1 MMQVTNPQEPFMNL
15 PQEDVFVAVNDMG
28 VQHGYGYV
36 MYQFQPSVY
45 PDKPV
50 NIFFSMD
57 CTPEAEYLIFGALVA
72 RARQLREQ
80 NPGVGARM
88 YTSVT
93 PGDARKLSFLEH
105 NGLTMGNSEDLVK
118 LHTPADAGADI
129 FNCNVIPLPLNTQ
142 QEMSGLVERLRRN
155 GLGHITQQHLQSLQM
170 TPVFHVWGLLYGQNL
185 VGECIIAGRTD
196 AAELVG
202 IYVVP
207 EFQQRGLGKHLL
219 KRALGIVGQEGV
231 AEVRARIMSAS
242 QPQVRLVRNCGAELL
257 EQTLMFPSLDL

>member
-1 MMQVTNPQEPFMNL
+1 MQVTHPQEPFMNL
-15 PQEDVFVAVNDMG
+15 PTEDVFVAVNDLG

-36 MYQFQPSVY
+36 MYQYQPSVY

-50 NIFFSMD
+50 NIFFTMD

-80 NPGVGARM
+80 NPGVPARM

-105 NGLTMGNSEDLVK
+105 NGLTMGNSEDLVR
-118 LHTPADAGADI
+118 LHIPEEIGAEL
-129 FNCNVIPLPLNTQ
+129 FNCSIIPLPLNTP
-142 QEMSGLVERLRRN
+142 QEMTGLVERLRLN
-155 GLGHITQQHLQSLQM
+155 GLSHITQQHLQTLQM
-170 TPVFHVWGLLYGQNL
+170 SPVFHVWGILYGQSL
-185 VGECIIAGRTD
+185 VGECIIAGRSD

-202 IYVVP
+202 IYTVP
-207 EFQQRGLGKHLL
+207 EFQRRGLAKHLL

-231 AEVRARIMSAS
+231 TEVRARIMSAS
-242 QPQVRLVRNCGAELL
+242 QPQVNLVRGFGAELM

>member
-1 MMQVTNPQEPFMNL
+1 MQVTHPQEPFMNL
-15 PQEDVFVAVNDMG
+15 PTEDVFVAVNEYG
-28 VQHGYGYV
+28 VQLGYGYV
-36 MYQFQPSVY
+36 MCQYQPSVY

-50 NIFFSMD
+50 NIFFTMD
-57 CTPEAEYLIFGALVA
+57 CAPEAEYLLFGALVA

-80 NPGVGARM
+80 YPGVGARM

-93 PGDARKLSFLEH
+93 PGDARKMSFLEH

-118 LHTPADAGADI
+118 LHIPAEIGAEL
-129 FNCNVIPLPLNTQ
+129 FNCSIIPLPLNTQ
-142 QEMSGLVERLRRN
+142 QEMSGLVERLRLN
-155 GLGHITQQHLQSLQM
+155 GLSHITAQHLHSLQVS
-170 TPVFHVWGLLYGQNL
+170 PVFHVWGLLYGQSL
-185 VGECIIAGRTD
+185 VGECIIAGRSD

-207 EFQQRGLGKHLL
+207 EFQRRGLAKHLL

-231 AEVRARIMSAS
+231 MEVRARIMSAS
-242 QPQVRLVRNCGAELL
+242 QPQVRLVRSFNAELM

>member
-1 MMQVTNPQEPFMNL
+1 MNV
-15 PQEDVFVAVNDMG
+15 PPEDVFVAVNDLG

-36 MYQFQPSVY
+36 MYQYQPSVY

-50 NIFFSMD
+50 NIFFTMD

-80 NPGVGARM
+80 NPGVGARL

-105 NGLTMGNSEDLVK
+105 NGLTMGNSEDLVR
-118 LHTPADAGADI
+118 LHIPADPGAEM
-129 FNCNVIPLPLNTQ
+129 FNCSIIPLPLNTP
-142 QEMSGLVERLRRN
+142 QEAAALVDRLRLN
-155 GLGHITQQHLQSLQM
+155 GLGHITAQHLQGLQVS
-170 TPVFHVWGLLYGQNL
+170 PVFHVWGILYGQSL
-185 VGECIIAGRTD
+185 VGECIIAGRSD
-196 AAELVG
+196 LAELTG
-202 IYVVP
+202 LYIVP
-207 EFQQRGLGKHLL
+207 EFQRRGLGKHLL

-231 AEVRARIMSAS
+231 GEVRARIMSAS
-242 QPQVRLVRNCGAELL
+242 QPQVRRVRNFGAELL